1 MKKIYTILKY
11 RYFYIISIVS
21 LFFLFDQATKEIAMR
36 LLNIGESFP
45 SEGFFRFTHVRNFG
59 SAFSIIED
67 ANLFLLIVGIAAIIL
82 ILYFLIIVAKG
93 SILLEIA
100 ISLQLSGAIGNIMDR
115 VRHGSVTDFIDIGI
129 WPVFNIA
136 DSCISVG
143 MALLILHLIIEW
155 KEGKGNPIEDNL

>member
-1 MKKIYTILKY
+1 MKKIYTLLKS
-11 RYFYIISIVS
+11 RYFYIASVVSI
-21 LFFLFDQATKEIAMR
+21 FFIFDQITKEVAMR
-36 LLNIGESFP
+36 LLDIGESFP
-45 SEGFFRFTHVRNFG
+45 SEGIFRFTHVRNFG

-67 ANLFLLIVGIAAIIL
+67 ANLFLMIAGIAAILL

-93 SILLEIA
+93 STLLEVA

-143 MALLILHLIIEW
+143 MGLLILHLIIEW
-155 KEGKGNPIEDNL
+155 KEGKGKYFEDNL